1 MKNNNFDFTATK
13 QATLNVVTHINTSVK
28 TVKPIVLI
36 DGSSFLYRA
45 YHAVPHLQNIHGEP
59 TGAIYGVV
67 NMLHKLLEDY
77 KPEYIGVIFDA
88 KGKNFRHEIYPQY
101 KAHRPPMPE
110 DLQQQIQPLHEIV
123 RALGLS
129 CIVVNGIEADDVIAT
144 LTYHA
149 NQINMPVIIATGDKD
164 LAQLVNDNVILVNT
178 MSNSVLD
185 VDGVKEKFG
194 VLPNQIVDYLALV
207 GDSSDNI
214 PGVPSIGPKTASKL
228 ISTYG
233 NLENLIQNAHNI
245 KGKCGEKLLQ
255 SLAQLPITKTLLT
268 VKYDA
273 ELPLSLQDLQR
284 QQQDLAKLRVLFERL
299 EFKTWLHAL
308 DDRVNNQ
315 DNNNSQINHDYEFG
329 INTKARE
336 PQVLQ
341 AKNYQIILHENDF
354 LTYVKG
360 LEQCKIFALDLETT
374 GLDIINAEIV
384 GVALAENKDFAVY
397 IPIAHRYIGVPEQ
410 LSCEFV
416 IKHLK
421 PILENQN
428 ICKIGQNLKFD
439 KSILANYNV
448 DLQGIAFDTMLE
460 SYILNSSSNKHD
472 KESLVFKYLGKTLL
486 SFEDL
491 MLQNHKAKPKLKSK
505 SKTIINN
512 QISNENDV
520 IDNGDI
526 TLIDESIDTKKN
538 YNFQQVFIE
547 QAGLY
552 ATTDVVLVW
561 QLHEVLWQEIQQHEN
576 LAKVLCDIEIPLL
589 NVLSHMERNGVLL
602 NVDLLNVQSK
612 RITEKLKNLEQE
624 IYQQVGHEFN
634 INSPMQLQEI
644 LFNELK
650 LPILHKTPKG
660 QPSTAESV
668 LQELALDYPL
678 PQFILEYR
686 GLNKLKS
693 TYTDSLPKQINPTTN
708 RVHTS
713 YNQAV
718 TTTGRLSST
727 DPNLQNIP
735 IRTEEG
741 KLIRKAFIV
750 PQGCKILALD
760 YSQIELRIMAHLSQD
775 EGLLNAFAL
784 DNDIHKITASEIFAV
799 ALDNVTESQRQK
811 AKAINFGL
819 IYGMSAFGLAK
830 RLGMTRE
837 SAQGYIDLYFQR
849 YPKVKQYMEQTKM
862 IAREM
867 GYVTTICGR
876 RIYIPNIQGRNLQ
889 LRHGAERMAINAGI
903 QGSASDMMKIAMI
916 NIDKWIVE
924 QCKAKNV
931 EVKMLMQVHDE
942 LVFEIA
948 QENLEFAKTNLQNLM
963 TNAMELSVPI
973 LVDIYVG
980 DSWVA

>member
-1 MKNNNFDFTATK
+1 MTEMNNDNYRSLQSETNANSNRNICNN
-13 QATLNVVTHINTSVK
+13 QE
-28 TVKPIVLI
+28 KPIVLV

-45 YHAVPHLQNIHGEP
+45 YHAIPPLHNIHGEP

-67 NMLHKLLEDY
+67 NMLHKLLENY
-77 KPEYIGVIFDA
+77 QPEYIGVIFDA
-88 KGKNFRHEIYPQY
+88 KGKNFRHEIYPEY

-110 DLQQQIQPLHEIV
+110 DLQQQIQPLHEII
-123 RALGLS
+123 RALGLA
-129 CIVVNGIEADDVIAT
+129 CIVINGIEADDVIAT

-185 VDGVKEKFG
+185 VEGVKTKFG
-194 VLPNQIVDYLALV
+194 VLPTQIVDYLALV

-233 NLENLIQNAHNI
+233 SLEHLISEAHNI
-245 KGKCGEKLLQ
+245 KGKCGNNLLQ
-255 SLAQLPITKTLLT
+255 SLAQLPITKKLLT
-268 VKYDA
+268 VKHDA
-273 ELPLSLQDLQR
+273 ELNLTLQDLQR
-284 QQQDLAKLRVLFERL
+284 QHQDLAKLRTLFARL

-308 DDRVNNQ
+308 DDR
-315 DNNNSQINHDYEFG
+315 NNNMNAKTKEDSRNYEYDLG
-329 INTKARE
+329 VDVENVGL
-336 PQVLQ
+336 QLLQ
-341 AKNYQIILHENDF
+341 AKNYQIILQENDF
-354 LTYVKG
+354 LKYINH
-360 LEQCKIFALDLETT
+360 LSQCKMLAIDLETT
-374 GLDIINAEIV
+374 GLDIINAKIV
-384 GVALAENKDFAVY
+384 GIALAENQDFAVY
-397 IPIAHRYIGVPEQ
+397 IPLAHNYIGVPEQ

-416 IKHLK
+416 LRHLQ
-421 PILENQN
+421 PICENPN
-428 ICKIGQNLKFD
+428 ILKIGQNLKFD
-439 KSILANYNV
+439 KSILANYKI

-460 SYILNSSSNKHD
+460 SYVLNSSSNKHD
-472 KESLVFKYLGKTLL
+472 KESLVFKYLGKTLQ
-486 SFEDL
+486 SFKEL
-491 MLQNHKAKPKLKSK
+491 MSQNSGDSQGKNKSRSNKKSK
-505 SKTIINN
+505 NTQDYVGDDSADNN
-512 QISNENDV
+512 ENNPSNEL
-520 IDNGDI
+520 
-526 TLIDESIDTKKN
+526 TSE
-538 YNFQQVFIE
+538 YNFQQISVE

-552 ATTDVVLVW
+552 ASTDVVLVW
-561 QLHEVLWQEIQQHEN
+561 QLHNVLWQEIQQHQELVN
-576 LAKVLCDIEIPLL
+576 ILCNIEVPLL
-589 NVLSHMERNGVLL
+589 NVLSRIERTGVLL
-602 NVDLLNVQSK
+602 NVDLLHEQSK
-612 RITEKLKNLEQE
+612 RVTQKLQELEQK
-624 IYQQVGHEFN
+624 IYQEVGHQFN
-634 INSPMQLQEI
+634 INSPLQLQEI

-660 QPSTAESV
+660 QPSTSESV

-678 PQFILEYR
+678 PQFILDYR

-693 TYTDSLPKQINPTTN
+693 TYIDRLPEQINPTTQ

-741 KLIRKAFIV
+741 KLIRKAFIA
-750 PQGCKILALD
+750 PQGCKLLALD

-775 EGLLNAFAL
+775 AGLLNAFAL
-784 DNDIHKITASEIFAV
+784 DNDIHKITASEIFSV
-799 ALDNVTESQRQK
+799 SLNEVTESQRQK

-849 YPKVKQYMEQTKM
+849 YPQVKQYMEQTKVT
-862 IAREM
+862 AREL

-916 NIDKWIVE
+916 NIDKWITE
-924 QCKAKNV
+924 QQQANINI
-931 EVKMLMQVHDE
+931 KMLMQVHDE
-942 LVFEIA
+942 LVFEVTD
-948 QENLEFAKTNLQNLM
+948 QDLEFAEIHLRNLM
-963 TNAMELSVPI
+963 ENALQLSVPI
-973 LVDIYVG
+973 VVDAYAG
-980 DSWVA
+980 NSWLE